1 MSVNMD
7 TNNIFGKKE
16 DKKKAS
22 AEAKNQVD
30 NVAVSN
36 LLRRMRIL
44 EERFINLQKKSQVTE
59 KNMIET
65 NKSDSTGIKEL
76 NKDMSEVKKQIKVMN
91 EKIDRIITE
100 LKNKANQNEFLVYQK
115 YLELWRPVNFV
126 SRKEV
131 QRMIDEKNTKSLK
144 TKK

>member
-1 MSVNMD
+1 
-7 TNNIFGKKE
+7 
-16 DKKKAS
+16 
-22 AEAKNQVD
+22 
-30 NVAVSN
+30 
-36 LLRRMRIL
+36 
-44 EERFINLQKKSQVTE
+44 
-59 KNMIET
+59 
-65 NKSDSTGIKEL
+65 
-76 NKDMSEVKKQIKVMN
+76 MSEVKKQIKVMN